1 MVLGAY
7 SISFVL
13 TTGVHPQSTALL
25 RGTVTCSPCSLITFW
40 SLLSFMNYLG
50 GLILMP
56 LGNSVPK
63 IASEKE
69 CLKLDGWRKFTG
81 FKNNLFSQAWWW
93 TSGTLAIPA
102 FESLPQEDLK
112 SKARLGSVVKSDW
125 RMQGPGCSLVVDL
138 LPSVSETLGS
148 SQPLKQWRLG
158 LWPCHLTRNLF

>member
-1 MVLGAY
+1 MQLLFTDYFLVT
-7 SISFVL
+7 SFFHEL
-13 TTGVHPQSTALL
+13 
-25 RGTVTCSPCSLITFW
+25 F
-40 SLLSFMNYLG
+40 G

-81 FKNNLFSQAWWW
+81 FKNNLSSQAWWW

-102 FESLPQEDLK
+102 FESLPQGDLK

-138 LPSVSETLGS
+138 LPSVSETLGVQANPS
-148 SQPLKQWRLG
+148 NSEG
-158 LWPCHLTRNLF
+158 LVSDLVI